1 MTDKETGELRRR
13 YKPDR
18 TNITAVYGCY
28 VSGSGEILSE
38 FRQPVAVPFGN
49 FERAIATR
57 HGRSRLDDA
66 RIRAKAERA
75 ALVDVVALAGHEVD
89 DLVLAL
95 LVKFGR
101 ERDAELHRA

>member
-38 FRQPVAVPFGN
+38 FRQPVALMTEEDKEKCSLRRG
-49 FERAIATR
+49 
-57 HGRSRLDDA
+57 G
-66 RIRAKAERA
+66 
-75 ALVDVVALAGHEVD
+75 
-89 DLVLAL
+89 
-95 LVKFGR
+95 
-101 ERDAELHRA
+101 

>member
-38 FRQPVAVPFGN
+38 FRQPVALMS
-49 FERAIATR
+49 EE
-57 HGRSRLDDA
+57 D
-66 RIRAKAERA
+66 KEKY
-75 ALVDVVALAGHEVD
+75 
-89 DLVLAL
+89 LAL
-95 LVKFGR
+95 LKKVLSGACVPHGAGRRFRRAPAADEAPRFG
-101 ERDAELHRA
+101 ASG

>member
-38 FRQPVAVPFGN
+38 FRQPVALMSEEDKEKYLALVRLATNRLVTRLMMLNTGFGSL
-49 FERAIATR
+49 AIAAVCGMFR
-57 HGRSRLDDA
+57 HWFPAKKSRFVFTS
-66 RIRAKAERA
+66 RY
-75 ALVDVVALAGHEVD
+75 
-89 DLVLAL
+89 
-95 LVKFGR
+95 
-101 ERDAELHRA
+101 